1 MRKVNLMGALKSTG
15 RLIAGQLIGQG
26 VSYKEAAKATGLG
39 LKYLYRIFPK
49 KAKHGRRAGRIL
61 R

>member
-1 MRKVNLMGALKSTG
+1 MGALKSTG